1 MSTIDWNAL
10 AEKAASQTDTTFH
23 TQLASLTTLE
33 VSEIT
38 TFINESNITNLD
50 AVKVLK
56 EINDTATSNSQKTTE
71 ISNIKNGIG
80 FLIRLV
86 SKVV

>member
-1 MSTIDWNAL
+1 MSTIDWSAL
-10 AEKAASQTDTTFH
+10 AEKAASQTDIKFH
-23 TQLASLTTLE
+23 TQLANLTRLKTAD
-33 VSEIT
+33 IT

-56 EINDTATSNSQKTTE
+56 EINDTTTSNIQKSTE
-71 ISNIKNGIG
+71 ISNIKNGVG